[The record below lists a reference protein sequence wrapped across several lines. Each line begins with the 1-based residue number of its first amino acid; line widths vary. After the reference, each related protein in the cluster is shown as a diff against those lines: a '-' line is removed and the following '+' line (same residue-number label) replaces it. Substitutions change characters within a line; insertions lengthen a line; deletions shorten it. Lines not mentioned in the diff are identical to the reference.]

1 MLLHKH
7 AQAEMKATHYLF
19 SHLVKQKWQQV
30 ERQQWAIDLQLGIF
44 QQSVQYVSKNLRKL
58 DKKLDIIS
66 KSVLKEELRRKKI
79 QLRSDTAPKRHL

>member
-1 MLLHKH
+1 MLLHKR

-19 SHLVKQKWQQV
+19 SHFVEQKWQQV

-58 DKKLDIIS
+58 EKKLDIIS
-66 KSVLKEELRRKKI
+66 KSVLKKELRRKQNPAKI
-79 QLRSDTAPKRHL
+79 WHST